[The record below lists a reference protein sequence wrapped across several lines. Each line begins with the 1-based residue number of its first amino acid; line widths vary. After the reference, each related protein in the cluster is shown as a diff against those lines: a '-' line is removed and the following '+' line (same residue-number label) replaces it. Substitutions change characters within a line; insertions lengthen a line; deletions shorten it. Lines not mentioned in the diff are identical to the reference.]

1 MGNPNVTAPEVTV
14 PRGGRDYAP
23 LHRRLLRTMLVTCL
37 VPLLLVGGA
46 SFAQFDHYARQM
58 VLDQQERVVLNHA
71 HFIDAFLQRLRTELQ
86 AITDHYTLQELLAGE
101 LDRVFGVLQQGSG
114 VYTDLGIIDDRGNHV
129 KYFGPYGLEGRNY
142 GQTAWFEQLRTHDLV
157 VSDLFLG
164 YRGVP
169 HFIIA
174 VKRRIPGGYW
184 ILRASLSTDYISQL
198 VESIRVGNT
207 GEAFFLDRKG
217 LYQTKTRFASRLLD
231 PSGLP
236 FLDAHEG
243 VRSTELSTGGR
254 VYLYSDVWTAAGQ
267 WMLVFRQEKAE
278 AFAPLQRALWTSTI
292 ITLIGLAGVVLA
304 ALAISRRLVRY
315 VQHADTKTGELHAQL
330 TVSSKMAAVGE
341 MATGIAH
348 EVNNPLAN
356 IETLRTWILDLVT
369 DKGLAA
375 QDVPEVIAAATKIGD
390 QVERC
395 RRITHD
401 LLRFSRRSDSERVST
416 DLNGLVEEMIA
427 MIEHRARSE
436 NVHFEIHPDTLP
448 MLLLSSSKLQQILLN
463 VLNNAVDAME
473 GKGGKVKIVIRRAGN
488 QVRIAISDSGSGIA
502 PEHLSRIFEPFFTTK
517 PVGKGTGLGLAVC
530 YGLVQQMGGTLTVE
544 SQPGIGSTFTLTL
557 PMQPVEVDAAA
568 RVGPAVSTTA
578 TDGGAV
584 PAGTSS

>member
-1 MGNPNVTAPEVTV
+1 MPNE
-14 PRGGRDYAP
+14 GRDYAS
-23 LHRRLLRTMLVTCL
+23 LHRRLLRTMLATCL

-46 SFAQFDHYARQM
+46 SYTQFQRYARQM

-71 HFIDAFLQRLRTELQ
+71 QFIDSFLQRLQTELQ
-86 AITDHYTLQELLAGE
+86 AITDHYTLDELLSGE

-129 KYFGPYGLEGRNY
+129 KYVGPYGLEGRNY
-142 GQTAWFEQLRTHDLV
+142 GQTAWFGELRTRDLV

-174 VKRRIPGGYW
+174 VKRRAPDGYW

-198 VESIRVGNT
+198 VESIRVGST
-207 GEAFFLDRKG
+207 GEAFLLDRQG

-231 PSGLP
+231 PSGFP
-236 FLDAHEG
+236 FLAAHAG
-243 VRSTELSTGGR
+243 VHSAELTASDR
-254 VYLYSDVWTAAGQ
+254 AYLYSDVWTAAGQ

-278 AFAPLQRALWTSTI
+278 AFAPLQRALWTSMTI
-292 ITLIGLAGVVLA
+292 ALIGLVGVVVA

-315 VQHADTKTGELHAQL
+315 VWEANRKTSELNAQL
-330 TVSSKMAAVGE
+330 TISSKMAAVGE
-341 MATGIAH
+341 MATGVAH
-348 EVNNPLAN
+348 EINNPLGN

-369 DKGLAA
+369 DQGLAA
-375 QDVPEVIAAATKIGD
+375 EDVPEVIASAQKIGD

-401 LLRFSRRSDSERVST
+401 LLRFSRRSDSEQVST
-416 DLNGLVEEMIA
+416 NLGGFIEEMVA

-436 NVHFEIHPDTLP
+436 NVHFEIQTDPLP
-448 MLLLSSSKLQQILLN
+448 SVLLSPSKLQQIVLN
-463 VLNNAVDAME
+463 ILNNAVDAME
-473 GKGGKVKIVIRRAGN
+473 GKGGTARVMLLRVGDRVQITF
-488 QVRIAISDSGSGIA
+488 SDTGSGIA
-502 PEHLSRIFEPFFTTK
+502 AEHLPRIFEPFFTTK

-530 YGLVQQMGGTLTVE
+530 YGLVQQMGGSLTVK
-544 SQPGIGSTFTLTL
+544 SRLGVGTTFTLTL
-557 PMQPVEVDAAA
+557 PLH
-568 RVGPAVSTTA
+568 PAEKEASA
-578 TDGGAV
+578 SAEHA
-584 PAGTSS
+584 AGTSSATGGAAPAGPIR